1 SPPETE
7 RVVIL
12 NIKTMNIKTMAQR
25 SLGLLPLLILMS
37 LNTVAPKIVPT
48 EAGVVSAVVSTTL
61 LAVACV
67 IAGYFLRTFWALLIV
82 PVVFLGSAYLFGIF
96 TISTKPDLFFFA
108 IVFVINVMV
117 IIIIAL
123 LALLGVFLGKRSAR
137 RGAALAAA

>member
-1 SPPETE
+1 
-7 RVVIL
+7 
-12 NIKTMNIKTMAQR
+12 MNIKTMAQR

-123 LALLGVFLGKRSAR
+123 LALLGVLLGKRSAR